1 MQKGAAEWPC
11 TIHQSERHSQKLVKH
26 HHHHDDDSAISDDS
40 ALEILVLLNDE
51 EVVERGSPHYCQSF

>member
-11 TIHQSERHSQKLVKH
+11 TIHQSERHSQKLFKH
-26 HHHHDDDSAISDDS
+26 HHHHDHSAISDDG

-51 EVVERGSPHYCQSF
+51 EVVEKGSPHYYQSF